1 MKAVDLKVKTLAAAV
16 ALALSAPA
24 TAAIS
29 AGANGDLFF
38 NLWNT
43 QGTDDVADDT
53 SYTLDMGLTLNQF
66 AQASNNPNI
75 LPDAAGPNARYE
87 IGLDQTGLSFIQGVD
102 SANLFWNIAGV
113 DVSGSRRVLTTGTE
127 APTGVTNLG
136 LVNIAGAVE
145 TYLAQVNGLPSH
157 TSQDAGS
164 SLADPINSS
173 LAVAS
178 GGLWGTDFAGRLPG
192 YNNSGNILEPL
203 NFYLLATNGT
213 NINSAVLGARVQQFE
228 YNPPMQ
234 WAFDPTSNSLVYA
247 PVPEPGTWA
256 MLAAGLLVLGS
267 VARRRLS

>member
-1 MKAVDLKVKTLAAAV
+1 MKAVDLKVKTLAAAA

-24 TAAIS
+24 SAAIS

-53 SYTLDMGLTLNQF
+53 SYTLDLGLTLNQF
-66 AQASNNPNI
+66 AQSSNNPSI
-75 LPDAAGPNARYE
+75 LPDAAGPNVRYSMT
-87 IGLDQTGLSFIQGVD
+87 LDQTGLSFIEGV
-102 SANLFWNIAGV
+102 SAANLFWNIASV
-113 DVSGSRRVLTTGTE
+113 DVSGSRRVLTTGKD
-127 APTGVTNLG
+127 APTGLTNLG
-136 LVNIAGAVE
+136 LVNVAGAVE

-178 GGLWGTDFAGRLPG
+178 GSLWGTDFGGRLSG
-192 YNNSGNILEPL
+192 YNNSGNIRERL

-213 NINSAVLGARVQQFE
+213 NINSAVLGARIEQYA

-256 MLAAGLLVLGS
+256 MLAAGLLALGA